1 MTALRFQTGG
11 RHQTSPASLRGA
23 WKGEPL
29 SSWFSTERSL
39 ISASAVPHC
48 GVCTMAWE
56 KKMSSRA
63 HLHVLGML
71 RFMFLT
77 YTNRACPLLFIRSI
91 FVSFCLYC
99 PFTCISFHKFSQQL
113 SAFSLCSSGLI
124 SALLVLSTI
133 YLFLEVS
140 FSPGKILC
148 GWLGLKHQL
157 TNRLKYPS
165 ALENW
170 WKLALPYAVVASF
183 SIPVFPSHSNSI
195 HCYLLVFC
203 SRNSG
208 CLDLKASTSCDVKRC
223 LPKMYLRNCSS
234 HV

>member
-1 MTALRFQTGG
+1 MAL
-11 RHQTSPASLRGA
+11 HLVCLLV
-23 WKGEPL
+23 WD
-29 SSWFSTERSL
+29 WYH
-39 ISASAVPHC
+39 SAS
-48 GVCTMAWE
+48 
-56 KKMSSRA
+56 SQA

-157 TNRLKYPS
+157 TNRLNILLLLKIGGNLHYRTLLS
-165 ALENW
+165 LRFQFQFSLLILIVSIVIFW
-170 WKLALPYAVVASF
+170 SSVAGT
-183 SIPVFPSHSNSI
+183 VG
-195 HCYLLVFC
+195 V
-203 SRNSG
+203 
-208 CLDLKASTSCDVKRC
+208 
-223 LPKMYLRNCSS
+223 
-234 HV
+234 